1 MVLELDRF
9 DMSLKIL
16 ILIPAYMASDT
27 LPELVRRINLYV
39 KKEHILIVEDGSP
52 DDTYQ
57 AAKSTGVVVL
67 RHEANRGK
75 GEALKTGFRYAL
87 QNEYAGVI
95 SIDADLQHD
104 PSLIP
109 EFIRLAEEHDAD
121 VIVGTRERNLGNM
134 PFDRFLTNE
143 LTSLIISCFSGRF
156 VRDSQSGYRYTSRR
170 ALRAIKL
177 RSSRY
182 DTESEFLFKSGQAGF
197 KVWEVKIPTIYSG
210 SESYINPLVDTGRF
224 IKLMW
229 KSLIW

>member
-1 MVLELDRF
+1 M
-9 DMSLKIL
+9 KIL
-16 ILIPAYMASDT
+16 VLIPAYKASDT
-27 LPELVRRINLYV
+27 LPELVERINEYV

-52 DDTYQ
+52 DNTYDV
-57 AAKSTGVVVL
+57 AVSTGAVVL
-67 RHEANRGK
+67 RHEVNRGK
-75 GEALKTGFRYAL
+75 GEALKTGFKYAL
-87 QNEYAGVI
+87 QNRYAGII

-104 PSLIP
+104 PALIP
-109 EFIRLAEEHDAD
+109 EFIRVAEEQDAD
-121 VIVGTRERNLGNM
+121 VIIGTRERNLANM
-134 PFDRFLTNE
+134 PFERFLTNE

-197 KVWEVKIPTIYSG
+197 KVWEIKIPTIYSG
-210 SESYINPLVDTGRF
+210 SESHINPLVDTGRF
-224 IKLMW
+224 VRLMW